1 MPPGRRKKLR
11 PKHKRHTTTTA
22 RSFTLPLTLVARMER
37 FGIGQTERTG
47 QKFNYSAYLTLVLD
61 ADLAKRGF

>member
-1 MPPGRRKKLR
+1 MKPGRRKKLN
-11 PKHKRHTTTTA
+11 PKHKRNTTTMA
-22 RSFTLPLTLVARMER
+22 RSFTFPLTLLARMER

-47 QKFNYSAYLTLVLD
+47 QRFNYSAYLTLVLD